1 MLALLLAGALS
12 QLADQVVA
20 AAPAHGAVSVAVGG
34 PGRLGAA
41 LEELTVGRL
50 RERGRVVQP
59 PPGAADA
66 AIECTVALRGDV
78 VVVEGRVRAVD
89 AELWRTTVGAAGDVV
104 GRVFAQAPAD
114 AEAKSL
120 VGTPQAQNPPTR
132 KPQWTVRTVL
142 LGDVDVVA
150 LAVDKDRSVEA
161 LTERETIRW
170 RDGHPLARAQI
181 PMALATRTS
190 RALIGGLGCEGL
202 GLSTR
207 WDVNF
212 SSPPS
217 TQPSATISIPIG
229 CAPDGS
235 QLRATLDVQASALI
249 LPQPW
254 PQRIH
259 AAATATVNGQ
269 WFGAAVDDA
278 GKLTVFRGA
287 PGNAYFGVPGAGD
300 AVAIYDADG
309 DGDPE
314 VVTSAPVPPGDND
327 EIIVRNARGDLM
339 RKPVPGT
346 ITALAAADGVLY
358 AAVRSAGKT
367 ELWIVQ

>member
-1 MLALLLAGALS
+1 MLALLLVGALS

-20 AAPAHGAVSVAVGG
+20 AAPARGAVSVAVGG
-34 PGRLGAA
+34 PGRLGTA

-66 AIECTVALRGDV
+66 AIECTIAVRGDV

-89 AELWRTTVGAAGDVV
+89 SELWRAVVGSSGDVV

-132 KPQWTVRTVL
+132 KPQWTVRTVPV
-142 LGDVDVVA
+142 GEVEIVA
-150 LAVDKDRSVEA
+150 LAVQKGVVTA
-161 LTERETIRW
+161 LTEREILTVREGQPIA
-170 RDGHPLARAQI
+170 HSPVTLAIA
-181 PMALATRTS
+181 PMTS
-190 RALIGGLGCEGL
+190 RALIGGVVGSNV

-207 WDVNF
+207 VGG
-212 SSPPS
+212 
-217 TQPSATISIPIG
+217 IPVGI
-229 CAPDGS
+229 APDGR
-235 QLRATLDVQASALI
+235 LLAANVDVQASALM
-249 LPQPW
+249 LPPPW

-269 WFGAAVDDA
+269 WFGAVVDDA
-278 GKLTVFRGA
+278 RNLSVFRGA
-287 PGNAYFGVPGAGD
+287 PNTAAYFSVPGAGD

-314 VVTSAPVPPGDND
+314 VVTSAPVAPGDND
-327 EIIVRNARGDLM
+327 EIIVRNARGDVT

-358 AAVRSAGKT
+358 AAVRIGGKT